1 VRATIAGWQ
10 DQHQF
15 DLQAL
20 CSHLLPSR
28 SPYAADWKRALLLL
42 PDTTRCFISKPVEG
56 VQHVFTDGTATA
68 ATLPTKLAAWGCLN
82 ATSGEVVAMGHDPGL
97 SQLSDRAELLAALSA
112 IDGQVHFGVSMH
124 MWTDSKY
131 VADGISHILQSGVI
145 GDRSNQDIWERVH
158 QLLHQ
163 LGQLELVPHWVPSH
177 LDANKLQD
185 PFEDWVRCWNDRID
199 FAIGQYNFCRPR
211 EFLQLRD
218 DTNLHFEQS
227 AARMRQLQAFY
238 FKVAANGSEVPTE
251 PPESTVWFC

>member
-1 VRATIAGWQ
+1 
-10 DQHQF
+10 
-15 DLQAL
+15 
-20 CSHLLPSR
+20 
-28 SPYAADWKRALLLL
+28 
-42 PDTTRCFISKPVEG
+42 VEG

-163 LGQLELVPHWVPSH
+163 LGQLEH
-177 LDANKLQD
+177 
-185 PFEDWVRCWNDRID
+185 
-199 FAIGQYNFCRPR
+199 
-211 EFLQLRD
+211 
-218 DTNLHFEQS
+218 
-227 AARMRQLQAFY
+227 
-238 FKVAANGSEVPTE
+238 VPTLG
-251 PPESTVWFC
+251 PQSFGRDKVTGSI

>member
-1 VRATIAGWQ
+1 M
-10 DQHQF
+10 
-15 DLQAL
+15 
-20 CSHLLPSR
+20 
-28 SPYAADWKRALLLL
+28 
-42 PDTTRCFISKPVEG
+42 EG

-82 ATSGEVVAMGHDPGL
+82 ATSAEVVAMGHDPGL
-97 SQLSDRAELLAALSA
+97 NQSSDRAELLAALST
-112 IDGQVHFGVSMH
+112 IEGQVHFGVSMH

-131 VADGISHILQSGVI
+131 VADRISHILQSGVI
-145 GDRSNQDIWERVH
+145 GDQSNQDIWERVH

-185 PFEDWVRCWNDRID
+185 PFEDWVRFWNDRID
-199 FAIGQYNFCRPR
+199 FATGQYNFCHPR

-218 DTNLHFEQS
+218 DTNLHVEQS

-238 FKVAANGSEVPTE
+238 FKVAANGPEVPTE
-251 PPESTVWFC
+251 PPEGTVWFC